1 MKLAK
6 HSAQTMSLNLVY
18 PASVLDDD
26 EKLPRKQKIKAQL
39 LMTSQ
44 IINLNFLLCA

>member
-6 HSAQTMSLNLVY
+6 HSAQAMSLNLVY

-26 EKLPRKQKIKAQL
+26 EKLPAKQKIKTRL
-39 LMTSQ
+39 LTASQ
-44 IINLNFLLCA
+44 IVFVAKITE

>member
-6 HSAQTMSLNLVY
+6 HSAQAMSLNLVY

-26 EKLPRKQKIKAQL
+26 EKLPGKQKFN
-39 LMTSQ
+39 SES
-44 IINLNFLLCA
+44 